1 MRAGLKHR
9 PDLLL
14 LLSLL
19 LVILL
24 HPVLDRRFVSN
35 IFLGVLGFVPVILAM
50 IRLSQIKG
58 WLWQS
63 LLLVAGIVV
72 FTLADQFWPSPA
84 FSAIKWVFLAVYF
97 GLIVVGLFSYIL
109 NAESITSSHLF
120 AAVSIYLLLALGW
133 FALYCAVVV
142 VDPGAILI
150 GQRELIE
157 HRSELLYFS
166 LATLTTLGYSDVV
179 AAHSVVAHLAA
190 LEASTGVLYV
200 AITVAILVG
209 SYRRP
214 RVSS

>member
-1 MRAGLKHR
+1 MRAGLKR

-14 LLSLL
+14 LLSLVL
-19 LVILL
+19 LILL

-84 FSAIKWVFLAVYF
+84 FSAIKWVFLAVYY

-166 LATLTTLGYSDVV
+166 LATLTTLGYGDVV
-179 AAHSVVAHLAA
+179 AARSVIAHLAV
-190 LEASTGVLYV
+190 LEAATGVLYV

-209 SYRRP
+209 SYRRA

>member
-1 MRAGLKHR
+1 MRTGLKHR

-166 LATLTTLGYSDVV
+166 LATLTTLGYGDVV
-179 AAHSVVAHLAA
+179 AAHSVVAHLAV
-190 LEASTGVLYV
+190 LEAVTGVLYI

-209 SYRRP
+209 GYRR
-214 RVSS
+214 SSSS

>member
-1 MRAGLKHR
+1 MRTGLKHR

-109 NAESITSSHLF
+109 NAESITNFHLF

-166 LATLTTLGYSDVV
+166 LATLTTLGYGDVV
-179 AAHSVVAHLAA
+179 AARSVVAHLAV
-190 LEASTGVLYV
+190 LEAATGVLYV

-209 SYRRP
+209 SYRRA

>member
-1 MRAGLKHR
+1 MRAGLKRR

-35 IFLGVLGFVPVILAM
+35 ILLGVLGFVPVILAM

-84 FSAIKWVFLAVYF
+84 FSALKWVFLAVYF

-166 LATLTTLGYSDVV
+166 LATLTTLGYGDVV
-179 AAHSVVAHLAA
+179 AAHSVVAHLAV
-190 LEASTGVLYV
+190 LEAATGVLYV
-200 AITVAILVG
+200 AITIAILVG
-209 SYRRP
+209 SYRRA

>member
-1 MRAGLKHR
+1 MRTVLKHR

-19 LVILL
+19 LLILL

-84 FSAIKWVFLAVYF
+84 FSAIKWVFLAVYY

-109 NAESITSSHLF
+109 NAESITNSHLF
-120 AAVSIYLLLALGW
+120 TAVSIYLLLGLVW

-166 LATLTTLGYSDVV
+166 LATLTTLGYGDVV
-179 AAHSVVAHLAA
+179 AARSVIAHLAV
-190 LEASTGVLYV
+190 LEAATGVLYV
-200 AITVAILVG
+200 AITVAILVA

>member
-1 MRAGLKHR
+1 MRTVLKHR

-19 LVILL
+19 LLILL

-72 FTLADQFWPSPA
+72 FTLADLFWPSPA
-84 FSAIKWVFLAVYF
+84 FSAIKWVFLAVYY

-109 NAESITSSHLF
+109 NAESITNSHLF
-120 AAVSIYLLLALGW
+120 AAVSIYLSLALGW

-166 LATLTTLGYSDVV
+166 LATLTTLGYGDVV
-179 AAHSVVAHLAA
+179 AARSVIAHLAV
-190 LEASTGVLYV
+190 LEAATGVLYV
-200 AITVAILVG
+200 AITVAILVA

>member
-1 MRAGLKHR
+1 MRTGLKHR

-19 LVILL
+19 LLILL

-84 FSAIKWVFLAVYF
+84 FSVIKWVFLAVYF

-120 AAVSIYLLLALGW
+120 AAVSIYMLLALGW
-133 FALYCAVVV
+133 FALYSAVVV

-150 GQRELIE
+150 GQRELNE

-166 LATLTTLGYSDVV
+166 LATLTTLGYGDVV
-179 AAHSVVAHLAA
+179 APHSIVAHLAA
-190 LEASTGVLYV
+190 LEAATGVLYV

-209 SYRRP
+209 SYRRA

>member
-1 MRAGLKHR
+1 MRAGLKR

-14 LLSLL
+14 LLSLVL
-19 LVILL
+19 LILL

-63 LLLVAGIVV
+63 LLLVAAIVI
-72 FTLADQFWPSPA
+72 FFLADQFWPSPA
-84 FSAIKWVFLAVYF
+84 FSAIKWVFLAVYY

-109 NAESITSSHLF
+109 NAESITNSHLF
-120 AAVSIYLLLALGW
+120 AAVSIYLSLALGW

-166 LATLTTLGYSDVV
+166 LATLTTLGYGDVV
-179 AAHSVVAHLAA
+179 AAGSVIAHLAV
-190 LEASTGVLYV
+190 LEAATGVLYV

-209 SYRRP
+209 SYRRA